1 MVDITDSSE
10 DESPPPPPP
19 LLLQEEFEAALPA
32 HAAQQNENVA
42 LPVAEV
48 QQNEVIALT
57 QDLVNENEALSV
69 GQDGANA
76 KSFEHLQVGLVETF
90 TPPVDPSFLQQ
101 ASAASGPSPMAI
113 RCWAKY
119 FASVDRS
126 LPTVT
131 IPTSWVDFLTLLMLK
146 QGSYDWAKDF
156 LSSPA
161 WNFFRKHF
169 DGNSFPF
176 TLPSSK
182 PSVTITEISCTPS
195 ISITE
200 NTIVVSVDGSSP
212 PSLDL
217 SKGKQI
223 IQP

>member
-126 LPTVT
+126 LPTIT

-161 WNFFRKHF
+161 
-169 DGNSFPF
+169 
-176 TLPSSK
+176 
-182 PSVTITEISCTPS
+182 
-195 ISITE
+195 
-200 NTIVVSVDGSSP
+200 
-212 PSLDL
+212 
-217 SKGKQI
+217 
-223 IQP
+223 

>member
-76 KSFEHLQVGLVETF
+76 ESFEHLQVGLVKTF

-101 ASAASGPSPMAI
+101 ASTASRPSPMAI

-131 IPTSWVDFLTLLMLK
+131 IPTPWVDFFTLLMLK
-146 QGSYDWAKDF
+146 QGSYD
-156 LSSPA
+156 
-161 WNFFRKHF
+161 
-169 DGNSFPF
+169 
-176 TLPSSK
+176 
-182 PSVTITEISCTPS
+182 
-195 ISITE
+195 
-200 NTIVVSVDGSSP
+200 
-212 PSLDL
+212 
-217 SKGKQI
+217 
-223 IQP
+223 